1 VRTALDLSCTER
13 YGTAVTTSERTADR
27 RQRILTAAASVFA
40 EQGYAAASTAQIA
53 AAAGASKETLYAYF
67 GDKAGLL
74 REALRSLVTAPD
86 VSAAAPQVDE
96 TTSPRQFE
104 ALLRGLA
111 AGLVGDLMQP
121 AYLALARIVVAETPR
136 DPCLA
141 DLFRGA
147 VAGRA
152 LSSIA
157 TLLSAGQQH
166 GLVDRD
172 IDVPVA
178 ARAFVGPLLTYV
190 LLDGLLRAAVDV
202 RPPAEDVVQAQ
213 VALFQ
218 RSVRPAHHHEQET
231 S

>member
-1 VRTALDLSCTER
+1 MTTTAR
-13 YGTAVTTSERTADR
+13 AADR

-40 EQGYAAASTAQIA
+40 EQGYMAASTAQIA

-86 VSAAAPQVDE
+86 VSEAAPQVDE
-96 TTSPRQFE
+96 TTSPGQFE
-104 ALLRGLA
+104 ALLQGLA
-111 AGLVGDLMQP
+111 EGLVGDLMQP
-121 AYLALARIVVAETPR
+121 TYLALARIVVAETPR
-136 DPCLA
+136 DPSLA
-141 DLFRGA
+141 DLFREA

-166 GLVDRD
+166 DLVDRD
-172 IDVPVA
+172 ADVPAA

-190 LLDGLLRAAVDV
+190 LLDGLLRAAADV
-202 RPPAEDVVQAQ
+202 RPPSADAVRGQ
-213 VALFQ
+213 VALFH
-218 RSVRPAHHHEQET
+218 RSVRPTHHHEQET
-231 S
+231 P